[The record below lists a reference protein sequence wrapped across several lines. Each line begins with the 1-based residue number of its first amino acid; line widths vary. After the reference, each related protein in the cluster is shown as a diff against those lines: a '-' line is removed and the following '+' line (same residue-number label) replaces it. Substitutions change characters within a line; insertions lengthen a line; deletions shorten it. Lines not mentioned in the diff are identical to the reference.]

1 MPIKI
6 PLESEEQQTLV
17 QYCKL
22 KKLFAF
28 SVPNGS
34 VLKGNK
40 LQRAKQMARLKKE
53 GLVVGV
59 SDFVV
64 MLPSKILFIE
74 LKRIKGSVTSDAQ
87 KDFIEKVNQY
97 PYGIGKVCKG
107 AKEAIEFIE
116 ENLKG

>member
-1 MPIKI
+1 MTKP

-17 QYCKL
+17 RYCKV
-22 KKLFAF
+22 KKIFAF

-59 SDFVV
+59 SDFIV
-64 MLPSKILFIE
+64 MLPNKILFIE
-74 LKRIKGSVTSDAQ
+74 LKRIKGSVTSEAQ
-87 KDFIEKVNQY
+87 KEFIEKMKDY
-97 PYGIGKVCKG
+97 PYAVGRVCKG
-107 AKEAIEFIE
+107 AKEAISFIE
-116 ENLKG
+116 EYLK